1 MDTSLIYSKTAKGM
15 AALKAGAKSLS
26 KAHAKALALIDGKS
40 TIESI
45 TFMLDGGSEQNFIGA
60 LQELEKLELIRL
72 FVDADME
79 AADKSMPVEPV
90 RKAGVSSVLPAL
102 EVIELTPEESV
113 QAWAEAKRGARA
125 LAEKGFY
132 TTKAPLTQNASG
144 QTRAGVRV
152 LVVEDDEATAQ
163 LLEFLL
169 REHGFLAKRA
179 ADSEGAFTELARQP
193 LPDLVLLDVMLPGKD
208 GFDILHH
215 IRSDTRLREL
225 PVIMVTAKISDDNV
239 MRGLKGGADGYIFK
253 PFKWDALYG
262 CIKSVC
268 IV

>member
-15 AALKAGAKSLS
+15 AALKSGAKNLS
-26 KAHAKALALIDGKS
+26 KTHAKALALIDGKS
-40 TIESI
+40 TVESI
-45 TFMLDGGSEQNFIGA
+45 TFMLDGVSEQNFTAA
-60 LQELEKLELIRL
+60 LQELEKLEFIRT
-72 FVDADME
+72 FVDADID
-79 AADKSMPVEPV
+79 AADKMQATPI
-90 RKAGVSSVLPAL
+90 RKAGASSALPAL

-132 TTKAPLTQNASG
+132 TTKAPLTQSTSG
-144 QTRAGVRV
+144 QTRTSLRV

-179 ADSEGAFTELARQP
+179 ADSEGAFAELARQP

-215 IRSDTRLREL
+215 IRGDARLREL